1 VIALEKAPKPWSVK
15 TIQREPFAVKILR
28 TTHGSIPPRVY
39 QRKTMCWIP
48 FPRAFVLQRVVPED
62 CVVLI
67 SPGTK
72 HSLET
77 GSTVLEISDIEDTA
91 YLVRDTDRRALRL
104 VEGLPIFHPFVS
116 PMRLRIL
123 GRKSYD
129 DLDLGFARLRCVCL
143 PRGSDYHAFNSAF
156 LVVLKGS
163 VAVSGKHHVG
173 EREYTRIRAHTRIWA
188 VDDCEFV
195 LVWSSEP

>member
-1 VIALEKAPKPWSVK
+1 MIALEKVSEAWSVK

-39 QRKTMCWIP
+39 QRKTVCWIP
-48 FPRAFVLQRVVPED
+48 FPRASVLQTIVSD
-62 CVVLI
+62 DYTVLI
-67 SPGTK
+67 PPGTI
-72 HSLET
+72 HSLEA
-77 GSTVLEISDIEDTA
+77 GSTVLEISDIEDVA
-91 YLVRDTDRRALRL
+91 YLAHDRYTLRL
-104 VEGLPIFHPFVS
+104 VRGTSLFHPFIP
-116 PMRLRIL
+116 PMRLRAF
-123 GRKSYD
+123 GCGSYD